1 MLDVLTDTIQPVIHS
16 SLIGFFLP
24 NDLTVSLPITHTANP
39 KSVLLLTLA
48 SHLVTGFVLSP
59 LDLIRTRLIV
69 QSSVP
74 QHRSYTGPIH
84 AFRSILENEGG
95 LYNMYFHPTL
105 FVPTLLDSSVR
116 TLLSLTGPLLIARTL
131 VISEDTHPI
140 SYSLAELTCSSTSLL
155 FALPIETIRRR
166 LQVQSRGSGRPIEAC
181 VETRP
186 APYAGFT
193 DALWRIVTE
202 EQSTPPK
209 RRRRKSFKAKE
220 KETLASGGSASS
232 SGWFQATGIG
242 QLYRGFGMGV
252 SANTLVFVLALLTAG
267 RDRSDAGWAEL

>member
-1 MLDVLTDTIQPVIHS
+1 M
-16 SLIGFFLP
+16 
-24 NDLTVSLPITHTANP
+24 
-39 KSVLLLTLA
+39 
-48 SHLVTGFVLSP
+48 TGFILSP

-74 QHRSYTGPIH
+74 QHRSYTGPVH
-84 AFRSILENEGG
+84 AFRTILETEGG

-105 FVPTLLDSSVR
+105 FVPTILDSSVR
-116 TLLSLTGPLLIARTL
+116 TLLSLSGPLLIARTL
-131 VISEDTHPI
+131 VISEDTHPV
-140 SYSLAELTCSSTSLL
+140 SYSLAELTCSSASLL
-155 FALPIETIRRR
+155 VSLPIETIRRR
-166 LQVQSRGSGRPIEAC
+166 LQVQSRGGRPIEAC

-186 APYAGFT
+186 VPYAGFM

-220 KETLASGGSASS
+220 KENLASGGSASS
-232 SGWFQATGIG
+232 SGWFQATGIA

-252 SANTLVFVLALLTAG
+252 SANALVFVLAFLTSG
-267 RDRSDAGWAEL
+267 GDNSDAGWAEL